1 MSYSKFNIEAVK
13 KELGLTLAEDSEIFA
28 TTPEIEF
35 SDLMKDNLKFNV
47 PLALKINTEKARSEL
62 IVSHLLVELKRQLG
76 DRMSL
81 FSGREFNV
89 DEEKKLTGYCDFI
102 ISRSPEQLVIEA
114 PVLAIVEAKNDNI
127 QSGLGQCI
135 AAMYAAQIF
144 NDREQNGIDIIY
156 GAVTT
161 GTNWKFM
168 KLVGRT
174 VEIDVNEYFLSNV
187 GKIMGILRSA
197 IEPDKD

>member
-1 MSYSKFNIEAVK
+1 MSYSKFSLEAVK
-13 KELGLTLAEDSEIFA
+13 KELGLSLAEDSEIFA
-28 TTPEIEF
+28 TTPEIQF
-35 SDLMKDNLKFNV
+35 SDLMKENLKFNV

-62 IVSHLLVELKRQLG
+62 IVSHMLVELKRQLG
-76 DRMSL
+76 DRLSL

-114 PVLAIVEAKNDNI
+114 PVLAIAEAKNDNI
-127 QSGLGQCI
+127 QASLGQCI

-144 NDREQNGIDIIY
+144 NDRQQNGIEIIY

-168 KLVGRT
+168 KLLGRT
-174 VEIDVNEYFLSNV
+174 VEIDVNEYFLNDL
-187 GKIMGILRSA
+187 GKIMGILHSA
-197 IEPDKD
+197 IA